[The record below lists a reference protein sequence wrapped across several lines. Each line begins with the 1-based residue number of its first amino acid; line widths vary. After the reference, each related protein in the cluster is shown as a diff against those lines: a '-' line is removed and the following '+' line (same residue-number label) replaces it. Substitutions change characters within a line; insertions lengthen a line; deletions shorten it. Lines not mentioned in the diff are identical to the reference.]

1 MEQRNDDDF
10 GFSHLDEEVADTPT
24 VDDAPAPAPPHKWR
38 RRAMYIAGGLL
49 TIAVIGGL
57 VMLAMGGGGQKTV
70 KQTSSSVSNTIGG
83 GSDAAASDTVNR
95 LTEAGV
101 PKFYQKAESKLDE
114 SDKKQAADYNVGYA
128 PSNMYTAFASTGDA
142 TGSATNSDGTLNGDY
157 SYLNAGNVTQQI
169 MDDVQRIINPIYG
182 EWTYL
187 QSPSNMDPYDR
198 TMVAGR
204 FASMFTRDKATA
216 ISRTDISAADMR
228 GILPLF
234 ADWDANAYNG
244 DGLGAGDIVGVAQ
257 APLTCQ
263 FNIRGSDDDTVSCSI
278 PVRYSFIYGVDE
290 KKQSKTVD
298 KTLTLRYVPNYDN
311 DSPDRVLMLDSV
323 EQ

>member
-1 MEQRNDDDF
+1 LEQKNDDDF
-10 GFSHLDEEVADTPT
+10 GLSHLDEEVADTPA
-24 VDDAPAPAPPHKWR
+24 VDDAPASVPDHKWR
-38 RRAMYIAGGLL
+38 RRAMYIVGGLL
-49 TIAVIGGL
+49 TIAAIGGL
-57 VMLAMGGGGQKTV
+57 AMLAMGGGGQKTV
-70 KQTSSSVSNTIGG
+70 KQNSSSVSNTIGG
-83 GSDAAASDTVNR
+83 GSDAAVSDTESR
-95 LTEAGV
+95 LTKAGV
-101 PKFYQKAESKLDE
+101 PKFYQKAEPKLDA
-114 SDKKQAADYNVGYA
+114 SDKKQAAAYNVGYA

-142 TGSATNSDGTLNGDY
+142 TGNATNSDGTLNGDY

-187 QSPSNMDPYDR
+187 QSPSNMDQYDR
-198 TMVAGR
+198 MVVASR
-204 FASMFTRDKATA
+204 FASMFTRDKAAA
-216 ISRTDISAADMR
+216 ISNTDISAADMR

-263 FNIRGSDDDTVSCSI
+263 FNIRGSDDDNVSCSI
-278 PVRYSFIYGVDE
+278 PVRYSFIYGADE

-298 KTLTLRYVPNYDN
+298 KTLTLRYLPNYNN